1 MVEKKLTSNTCR
13 QASIEDCSVSS
24 RSPFAPLGEMAALL
38 TRACSLPSGSRER
51 ISATARA
58 VSAGS
63 ARSTWIWSSG
73 PAAQGQFS
81 GKAWREQVITRQ
93 PALEK
98 RFTVAWPMPREA
110 PVRIRVRFS
119 SSIWL
124 GVLVSAMS

>member
-1 MVEKKLTSNTCR
+1 MPPMNRPMMT
-13 QASIEDCSVSS
+13 
-24 RSPFAPLGEMAALL
+24 
-38 TRACSLPSGSRER
+38 
-51 ISATARA
+51 
-58 VSAGS
+58 AGS

-81 GKAWREQVITRQ
+81 GKAGREQVITRQ